1 MIWNTTNSYNF
12 HVLWCLRHKIIK
24 KNWKNGIDFFRDLQ
38 IENSSDFDC
47 IYARICFL
55 KEKTHGF
62 LTSFFCFRILYLY
75 LKKIQKRKKLR
86 RFCKTNIYTYIYF
99 NFTNRKNNCL
109 SAKSP
114 TRRIEI
120 RQNFRVFSICKIVT
134 IIYHWL
140 SIIHKVLHWCTL
152 ASVLLLW
159 VKQC

>member
-1 MIWNTTNSYNF
+1 MMFKTQN
-12 HVLWCLRHKIIK
+12 HQK
-24 KNWKNGIDFFRDLQ
+24 KSEKNGYRFFQRLADRKFKWLRLH
-38 IENSSDFDC
+38 IRTHLF
-47 IYARICFL
+47 FL
-55 KEKTHGF
+55 RKNHGF

-75 LKKIQKRKKLR
+75 KKNP
-86 RFCKTNIYTYIYF
+86 KTQETEEILQNEYIYIYF